1 MLKSQRFYLFFCVL
15 TTVFENLILEIGVAS
30 QPSPMEIIIDGYN
43 LIGSEHGLHGALE
56 HKRNWLVQQLAQYQK
71 IKRFSVTVV
80 FDGWR
85 SGQTREVAEKSDGI
99 SVIYSRLGEKADSV
113 IVRMAREK
121 SAGAVVVSSDR
132 EIRNAVERSGAVAVS
147 ANEFN
152 QILHALNGRDRDED
166 DELRDSRT
174 AKRGNPRRLSKA
186 EHRRSEKLKKL
197 KL

>member
-1 MLKSQRFYLFFCVL
+1 M
-15 TTVFENLILEIGVAS
+15 
-30 QPSPMEIIIDGYN
+30 
-43 LIGSEHGLHGALE
+43 
-56 HKRNWLVQQLAQYQK
+56 
-71 IKRFSVTVV
+71 TVV

-152 QILHALNGRDRDED
+152 QILHALNERDRDED

>member
-1 MLKSQRFYLFFCVL
+1 MVSFL
-15 TTVFENLILEIGVAS
+15 
-30 QPSPMEIIIDGYN
+30 N

-71 IKRFSVTVV
+71 IKRFGVTVV

-121 SAGAVVVSSDR
+121 SAGAVVVSLDR
-132 EIRNAVERSGAVAVS
+132 EIRNAVDRERWR
-147 ANEFN
+147 F
-152 QILHALNGRDRDED
+152 
-166 DELRDSRT
+166 
-174 AKRGNPRRLSKA
+174 RRMNLT
-186 EHRRSEKLKKL
+186 RFFTL
-197 KL
+197 

>member
-1 MLKSQRFYLFFCVL
+1 
-15 TTVFENLILEIGVAS
+15 
-30 QPSPMEIIIDGYN
+30 
-43 LIGSEHGLHGALE
+43 
-56 HKRNWLVQQLAQYQK
+56 VQQLAQYQK

-132 EIRNAVERSGAVAVS
+132 EIRNAVERSGAVAIS
-147 ANEFN
+147 ADEFN